1 MFNKM
6 LYPLNLLINFFK
18 SPPGKVVEYKHTSY
32 WKGVYTARLDCLP
45 YPVTIDNGK
54 VYINDREFTPDE
66 IYKMTPLLFSKVIP
80 EGERHWEKW
89 GEVIKLL
96 TSTTLEKR

>member
-1 MFNKM
+1 MIC
-6 LYPLNLLINFFK
+6 PLNLLINFFK
-18 SPPGKVVEYKHTSY
+18 KKPGKVVEYKHTSY

-54 VYINDREFTPDE
+54 VYINHIEFTPDE
-66 IYKMTPLLFSKVIP
+66 IYKMDSLLFSKVIP
-80 EGERHWEKW
+80 EGERHWQKW

-96 TSTTLEKR
+96 VNTTLEERQ